1 MKTHDV
7 NAKADEKVLEY
18 VSANSK
24 TDARTVAKQLNMK
37 PIYGVEKLLKQLVK
51 KGKLVSVEEEGAIL
65 YSQAEVVEKAE
76 EASSIVGEPRKD
88 KVVSTGKRDFTKY
101 ILIYSGEKTVP
112 LSKGR
117 LAVAIVKAY
126 VSKNKNAT
134 LANVKEVFPDEIV
147 KNYCV
152 VQPLAEAK
160 KKSVASGRDR
170 YFMDADSLITLRDK
184 KVIVVT
190 SQISVNEI
198 KPIIAIARKLGMTIK

>member
-1 MKTHDV
+1 MKTNEV
-7 NAKADEKVLEY
+7 KAKADEKVLEY
-18 VSANSK
+18 VSGNPK
-24 TDARTVAKQLNMK
+24 TDARTVAKELNMK

-51 KGKLVSVEEEGAIL
+51 KGKLVSFEEEGAIL
-65 YSQAEVVEKAE
+65 YSKVDTVEKSE
-76 EASSIVGEPRKD
+76 EVPSMVEEPGKD
-88 KVVSTGKRDFTKY
+88 KAVSTGKRDFTKY
-101 ILIYSGEKTVP
+101 TLIYSGERTEP

-126 VSKNKNAT
+126 VSKNKNVTVAK
-134 LANVKEVFPDEIV
+134 VKEVFPDEIV

-170 YFMDADSLITLRDK
+170 YFMDADSLITLKDK

>member
-1 MKTHDV
+1 MKT
-7 NAKADEKVLEY
+7 NEKAKADEKVLEY
-18 VSANSK
+18 ISDHPK
-24 TDARTVAKQLNMK
+24 TDARTVAKELNMK
-37 PIYGVEKLLKQLVK
+37 PIYGVEKLLKQLVR
-51 KGKLVSVEEEGAIL
+51 KGLVVLLEEDGVML
-65 YSQAEVVEKAE
+65 YSQAASAEKSGDETTSVE
-76 EASSIVGEPRKD
+76 EPVK
-88 KVVSTGKRDFTKY
+88 KTTTPTGKRDFTKY
-101 ILIYSGEKTVP
+101 TLTHSGGKTEP

-117 LAVAIVKAY
+117 LAVAIVKAF
-126 VSKNKNAT
+126 VGKNKSAT
-134 LANVKEVFPDEIV
+134 LAKVREIFPDEIV

-170 YFMDADSLITLRDK
+170 YFMDADSQITLKDK